1 MKACPPIEE
10 RRDGILLSSD
20 PARVDLAAVHA
31 FLRDSYWSR
40 GIPIETV
47 ARSIENSL
55 CFGLYD
61 TGAQVGFARL
71 ITDRATYARLMDVY
85 VLDSHRGRGLGK
97 WLIGVALEH
106 PDLRGLKMISLG
118 TRDAQGLYARF
129 GFEAVGDGGRA
140 MARRH
145 PDPYGR
151 KNARQ
156 ASAASTEKA

>member
-71 ITDRATYARLMDVY
+71 ITDRATYAEPHQYSEGVVH
-85 VLDSHRGRGLGK
+85 VLVNGE
-97 WLIGVALEH
+97 VALRDGT
-106 PDLRGLKMISLG
+106 PTDSLAGRVLR
-118 TRDAQGLYARF
+118 R
-129 GFEAVGDGGRA
+129 
-140 MARRH
+140 
-145 PDPYGR
+145 
-151 KNARQ
+151 
-156 ASAASTEKA
+156 